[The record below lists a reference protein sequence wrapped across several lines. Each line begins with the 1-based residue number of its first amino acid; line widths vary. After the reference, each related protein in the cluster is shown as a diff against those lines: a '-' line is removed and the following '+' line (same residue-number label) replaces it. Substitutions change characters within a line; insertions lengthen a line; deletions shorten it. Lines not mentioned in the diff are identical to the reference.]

1 SLTFVPAA
9 VALLVRGPVAT
20 HDTPVMRGAARLYA
34 PLLRSVLRW
43 RGLVI
48 GGALLLVLGFGLLAS
63 RLGTEF
69 IPDLDEGDIAV
80 HAMRIPG
87 TSLTQAVGMQ
97 RQLERRI
104 AELSEVS
111 EVVSRIGTGE
121 VATDPMPP
129 SVADT
134 YVLLK
139 DRSQWPDRRKPR
151 AQLQAELEHLVE
163 QVHGNNYEFTQPVQM
178 RMNELIAGVRAEV
191 AINVH
196 GDDLAQLVRLGA
208 EVERIAAG

>member
-1 SLTFVPAA
+1 VAGAEVIRPSLFGMFIIAAVYLPIFALSGIEGKMFHPMAITVVMALTSAMALSLTFVPAA
-9 VALLVRGPVAT
+9 VALLLRGPVAT

-80 HAMRIPG
+80 HAMRLPG

-104 AELSEVS
+104 
-111 EVVSRIGTGE
+111 
-121 VATDPMPP
+121 
-129 SVADT
+129 
-134 YVLLK
+134 
-139 DRSQWPDRRKPR
+139 
-151 AQLQAELEHLVE
+151 
-163 QVHGNNYEFTQPVQM
+163 
-178 RMNELIAGVRAEV
+178 
-191 AINVH
+191 
-196 GDDLAQLVRLGA
+196 
-208 EVERIAAG
+208 